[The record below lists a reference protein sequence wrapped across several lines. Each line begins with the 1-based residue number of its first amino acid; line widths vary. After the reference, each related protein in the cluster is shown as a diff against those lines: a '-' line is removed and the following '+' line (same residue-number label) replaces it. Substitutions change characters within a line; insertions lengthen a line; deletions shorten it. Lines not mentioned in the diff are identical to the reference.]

1 MPFTSELVH
10 ELNTLV
16 RFNLETSQ
24 QGIKVHTTAAP
35 EIIAANDRR
44 LACQG
49 FADPGRW
56 RLPDRQVFWA
66 ATPQSMRKPC

>member
-35 EIIAANDRR
+35 ES
-44 LACQG
+44 
-49 FADPGRW
+49 
-56 RLPDRQVFWA
+56 V
-66 ATPQSMRKPC
+66 